1 MLRERTSFKGNKE
14 VGNRMREIRAIR
26 CKGNKEVENRIRERR
41 RLRHWDGGIILINNV
56 SEKTDAEYFV
66 LTSGF
71 S

>member
-1 MLRERTSFKGNKE
+1 
-14 VGNRMREIRAIR
+14 MREIRAIR